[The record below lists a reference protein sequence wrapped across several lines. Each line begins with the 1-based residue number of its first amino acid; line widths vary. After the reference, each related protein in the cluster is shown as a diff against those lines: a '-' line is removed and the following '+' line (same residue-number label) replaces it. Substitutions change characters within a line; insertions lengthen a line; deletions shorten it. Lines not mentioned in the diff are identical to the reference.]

1 MRNFLKGLVAGLGGV
16 SPGLSGSVLLILM
29 GLYHPVLEA
38 LGSLFQHPR
47 AKLRFL
53 LPIVA
58 GMLTGVLL
66 FSKVID
72 LCLTTWEMPTRFC
85 FLGLILG
92 TVPLFYQQVRQKGF
106 ARRHWVLVVLALALG
121 TWLFAA
127 HPALFAPVQDPT
139 LLQSVLLGLAV
150 AATAILPGLDPAAV
164 LSALGFYTLYVRSLA
179 DFDIS
184 VLLPMVLGLAA
195 GAVVLSRVMTVLF
208 RRWYTVTFSLLFGL
222 FLSMLPQML
231 NERCVLGA
239 DPTSA
244 LALLLAGLGFLL
256 SYSLGDLPRIRQR
269 IRAALA
275 RRRPQQRRSK

>member
-1 MRNFLKGLVAGLGGV
+1 MRNFLKGIVAGLGGV

-38 LGSLFQHPR
+38 LGSLLQHPR

-106 ARRHWVLVVLALALG
+106 ARRHWVLVILALALG

>member
-1 MRNFLKGLVAGLGGV
+1 MRSFLKGIVAGLGGV

-38 LGSLFQHPR
+38 LASLFRHFR
-47 AKLRFL
+47 KNLRFL

-72 LCLTTWEMPTRFC
+72 HCLTTWEMPTRFC

-92 TVPLFYQQVRQKGF
+92 TLPLFYQQVRQKGF
-106 ARRHWVLVVLALALG
+106 ARRYWSLILLAAGLG

-127 HPALFAPVQDPT
+127 HPALFATVQDPT
-139 LLQSVLLGLAV
+139 LAQSVFLGVAV

-164 LSALGFYTLYVRSLA
+164 LSALGYYSLYVQSLA

-184 VLLPMVLGLAA
+184 VLAPMVLGLAA
-195 GAVVLSRVMTVLF
+195 GAVVLSKVMTTLF
-208 RRWYTVTFSLLFGL
+208 RRCYTAAFSVLFGL
-222 FLSMLPQML
+222 FLSMIPQML
-231 NERCVLGA
+231 NEQCVLGA

-244 LALLLAGLGFLL
+244 LSLLLAVLGFAL
-256 SYSLGDLPRIRQR
+256 SYVLGDFPRFQQR
-269 IRAALA
+269 IQAALA
-275 RRRPQQRRSK
+275 RRRLQQRRSK

>member
-1 MRNFLKGLVAGLGGV
+1 MRNFFKGIVAGLGGV

-29 GLYHPVLEA
+29 GLYHPILEA
-38 LGSLFQHPR
+38 LASLFR
-47 AKLRFL
+47 RGRENLRFL

-92 TVPLFYQQVRQKGF
+92 TIPLFYQQVRQEGF
-106 ARRHWVLVVLALALG
+106 ARRYWALILLSLG
-121 TWLFAA
+121 LGIWLFAA

-139 LLQSVLLGLAV
+139 LAQSVFLGFAV

-164 LSALGFYTLYVRSLA
+164 LSALGYYTLYVHSLA

-195 GAVVLSRVMTVLF
+195 GAVVLSKVMTALF
-208 RRWYTVTFSLLFGL
+208 RRWYTATFSLLFGL
-222 FLSMLPQML
+222 FLSMVSQML
-231 NERCVLGA
+231 TERCTLGA

-244 LALLLAGLGFLL
+244 LSLLLAALGFAL
-256 SYSLGDLPRIRQR
+256 SYFLGDFHRNVHR

-275 RRRPQQRRSK
+275 RRPLQQRRSK